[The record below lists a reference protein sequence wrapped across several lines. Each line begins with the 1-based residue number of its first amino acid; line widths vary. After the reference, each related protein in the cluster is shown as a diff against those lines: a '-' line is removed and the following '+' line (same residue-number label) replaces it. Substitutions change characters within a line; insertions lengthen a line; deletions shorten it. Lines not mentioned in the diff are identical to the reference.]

1 MQKQTLIKVSV
12 IFTSFKSVPH
22 NVDVLLSRAHLI
34 LSLGFGRLV
43 FKKLVKATTFSEHEQ
58 EQELLDSE
66 SELELESESESES
79 ELDIANQTPVV
90 RKMCYL
96 VKIDNQY
103 YMRVIS

>member
-1 MQKQTLIKVSV
+1 MVCCHSFSGRLFSLKRSGVHKQTLIKASV

-58 EQELLDSE
+58 ELELLDSE

-79 ELDIANQTPVV
+79 ELDNC
-90 RKMCYL
+90 KS
-96 VKIDNQY
+96 D
-103 YMRVIS
+103 SSGS